1 MIKKCK
7 IVKTMNGAIW
17 GVLEKPIKEGDVVD
31 LNSGQ
36 LLTCLY
42 RSVLDEILPSG
53 ATVRLDLDNYLL
65 DNSKGTKEAT
75 IKDEVVVPEQKK
87 EEVKKEEPVEETVE
101 EIVGQ
106 DKIEETVKTEE
117 KVSKNNNNKKN
128 NKK

>member
-7 IVKTMNGAIW
+7 VVKTLNGAMW

-36 LLTCLY
+36 LLSCLY

-87 EEVKKEEPVEETVE
+87 EEVKKQEPVEESVE

-106 DKIEETVKTEE
+106 DKIEETE
-117 KVSKNNNNKKN
+117 KLEPKVTKNNNNKKN